1 VHTGPLVRR
10 EKDYKNID
18 LTNRRKLFR
27 HLFDF
32 ARVADIRYKTF
43 VFKKREFMDHDALVS
58 RMSRELGMFV
68 RDNLAFFQSFDNLIV
83 YYDGGQKEITTI
95 INAVFN
101 VLVDAE
107 IRRVKPSDYCLFQA
121 ADLFCTLELVKFK
134 LDEALAMLKT
144 WDVGEFCAKDFH
156 YPMTASAAEL
166 KELVRKTADA
176 GVHLYGAGPITTKT
190 EDDAKRAFD
199 YCAALGV
206 PTMVGVPAEVFD
218 ASKGWAGNRSSRKM
232 CEVCARLADEY
243 KIKGKIGNAL
253 HHRQPHQHPHSS

>member
-1 VHTGPLVRR
+1 MAELSIFIDESGDFGEYEAHSPLYLMTLVFHNQSKNISGGIEHLKKQVVEQGFPREHAVHTGPLVRR
-10 EKDYKNID
+10 EKDYRNME

-27 HLFDF
+27 HLYDF

-43 VFKKREFMDHDALVS
+43 IFKKRELKDHDALVS
-58 RMSRELGMFV
+58 RMSRDLGIFA

-134 LDEALAMLKT
+134 LDSLGLSK
-144 WDVGEFCAKDFH
+144 
-156 YPMTASAAEL
+156 S
-166 KELVRKTADA
+166 
-176 GVHLYGAGPITTKT
+176 
-190 EDDAKRAFD
+190 EDDFFRGPRTFKKNYWKPIEGKR
-199 YCAALGV
+199 L
-206 PTMVGVPAEVFD
+206 
-218 ASKGWAGNRSSRKM
+218 
-232 CEVCARLADEY
+232 
-243 KIKGKIGNAL
+243 
-253 HHRQPHQHPHSS
+253 

>member
-1 VHTGPLVRR
+1 MAELSIFIDESGDFGEYEAHSPLYLMTLVFHNQSKDISGGIEHLKKQIVEQGFPREHAVHTGPLVRR
-10 EKDYKNID
+10 EKDYRNIE

-27 HLFDF
+27 HLYDF

-43 VFKKREFMDHDALVS
+43 IFKKREFKDHDALVS
-58 RMSRELGMFV
+58 RMSRDLGMFV

-134 LDEALAMLKT
+134 LDNLDLSK
-144 WDVGEFCAKDFH
+144 
-156 YPMTASAAEL
+156 S
-166 KELVRKTADA
+166 
-176 GVHLYGAGPITTKT
+176 
-190 EDDAKRAFD
+190 EDDFFRGPRTFKKNYWKPIEGKR
-199 YCAALGV
+199 L
-206 PTMVGVPAEVFD
+206 
-218 ASKGWAGNRSSRKM
+218 
-232 CEVCARLADEY
+232 
-243 KIKGKIGNAL
+243 
-253 HHRQPHQHPHSS
+253 

>member
-1 VHTGPLVRR
+1 MAELSIFIDESGDFGEYEAHSPLYLMTLVFHNQSKDISGGIEHLKKQVVEQGFPREHAVHTGPLVRR
-10 EKDYKNID
+10 EKDYRNIE

-27 HLFDF
+27 HLYDF

-43 VFKKREFMDHDALVS
+43 IFKKREFKDHDALVS
-58 RMSRELGMFV
+58 RMSRDLGIFV

-134 LDEALAMLKT
+134 LDNLGLSK
-144 WDVGEFCAKDFH
+144 
-156 YPMTASAAEL
+156 S
-166 KELVRKTADA
+166 
-176 GVHLYGAGPITTKT
+176 
-190 EDDAKRAFD
+190 EDDFFRGPRTFKKNYWKPIEGKR
-199 YCAALGV
+199 L
-206 PTMVGVPAEVFD
+206 
-218 ASKGWAGNRSSRKM
+218 
-232 CEVCARLADEY
+232 
-243 KIKGKIGNAL
+243 
-253 HHRQPHQHPHSS
+253 

>member
-1 VHTGPLVRR
+1 MAELSIFIDESGDFGEYEAHSPLYLMTLVFHNQSKDISGGIEHLKKQVVEQGFPREHAVHTGPLVRR
-10 EKDYKNID
+10 EKDYRNME

-27 HLFDF
+27 HLYDF

-43 VFKKREFMDHDALVS
+43 VFKKREFKDHDALVS
-58 RMSRELGMFV
+58 RMSRDLGIFV

-134 LDEALAMLKT
+134 LDSQGMSKSEN
-144 WDVGEFCAKDFH
+144 
-156 YPMTASAAEL
+156 EL
-166 KELVRKTADA
+166 FR
-176 GVHLYGAGPITTKT
+176 GPRTFKKNYWKPI
-190 EDDAKRAFD
+190 EGKR
-199 YCAALGV
+199 L
-206 PTMVGVPAEVFD
+206 
-218 ASKGWAGNRSSRKM
+218 
-232 CEVCARLADEY
+232 
-243 KIKGKIGNAL
+243 
-253 HHRQPHQHPHSS
+253 